1 MMSEIAEG
9 NWIDAFQGKHMDK
22 YSAPTL
28 EGVDYPNLG
37 VSTAWNDTENGVLH
51 VGTYVGDRNA
61 AGRATSLRITKL
73 PNASEAVVIKNG
85 SAVNGIQVV
94 DANTIRFDT
103 EIGDHQYQIRTG
115 YFGQGVVMNP
125 PDPLT
130 AGSASFVAAT
140 KRTAEQNAKAAE
152 SVMLSGGGG
161 CPCCGGS
168 A

>member
-1 MMSEIAEG
+1 M
-9 NWIDAFQGKHMDK
+9 
-22 YSAPTL
+22 
-28 EGVDYPNLG
+28 
-37 VSTAWNDTENGVLH
+37 
-51 VGTYVGDRNA
+51 
-61 AGRATSLRITKL
+61 
-73 PNASEAVVIKNG
+73 
-85 SAVNGIQVV
+85 NGIQVV

-115 YFGQGVVMNP
+115 YFEQGVVMNP

>member
-1 MMSEIAEG
+1 
-9 NWIDAFQGKHMDK
+9 
-22 YSAPTL
+22 
-28 EGVDYPNLG
+28 VDYPNLG

-51 VGTYVGDRNA
+51 VGTYLGDRNA
-61 AGRATSLRITKL
+61 AGRATSMRITNL
-73 PNASEAVVIKNG
+73 PNASQAVLTKNG
-85 SAVNGIQVV
+85 STVNGIQIL
-94 DANTIRFDT
+94 DANTISFDT
-103 EIGDHQYQIRTG
+103 EIADHQYEIRTG
-115 YFGQGVVMNP
+115 YFGQGSVMNP

-130 AGSASFVAAT
+130 AGNASFVAET

>member
-1 MMSEIAEG
+1 M
-9 NWIDAFQGKHMDK
+9 
-22 YSAPTL
+22 
-28 EGVDYPNLG
+28 
-37 VSTAWNDTENGVLH
+37 
-51 VGTYVGDRNA
+51 
-61 AGRATSLRITKL
+61 
-73 PNASEAVVIKNG
+73 IKNG

-115 YFGQGVVMNP
+115 YFGQDVVMNP

-140 KRTAEQNAKAAE
+140 QRTAEQNAKAAE
-152 SVMLSGGGG
+152 SVVLSGGGG